1 MMDIEKARDYL
12 EDCKYPAYTFHAIV
26 DGRGEMY
33 LQAAYMEPD
42 IDKPEGSPPEIQL
55 TRRWFIS
62 PEMSKSELVQTA
74 FKCIMT
80 SMEHRVRE
88 HFKYRGELIF
98 GPHFDVD
105 GLYQLASQRQLASR
119 ESV

>member
-1 MMDIEKARDYL
+1 MKTQMTISRAKEILDSVV
-12 EDCKYPAYTFHAIV
+12 YPKYTFHAVI

-33 LQAAYMEPD
+33 LQGSYLEAD
-42 IDKPEGSPPEIQL
+42 IYTGKVEKQL

-74 FKCIMT
+74 FKMIMT

-88 HFKYRGELIF
+88 HFLYNNRLVF
-98 GPHFDVD
+98 GPHFNIDKLWEIANETV
-105 GLYQLASQRQLASR
+105 SR
-119 ESV
+119 